1 MMPIVAFMPVERST
15 TGTPM
20 RTWPPSGEPFTE
32 TRPAEAWTM
41 AS

>member
-1 MMPIVAFMPVERST
+1 MQAFMPVERST

-20 RTWPPSGEPFTE
+20 RTGPPSGEPLTE
-32 TRPAEAWTM
+32 TSPAEACTM